1 MGSIHCMSR
10 RAIDDEVMWNMMRRA
25 DLRGLISLLAILA
38 LALALV
44 VGAGCSSD
52 SPSDEST
59 DTETESDA
67 ATEEEAA
74 DDEATEDAGA
84 ADEGMSDGEAL
95 VQERCTV
102 CHDLIR
108 VEGADY
114 DRAGWE
120 ANVDRMIQNGAN
132 LTPEERDTVV
142 DFLAAGS

>member
-1 MGSIHCMSR
+1 MSR
-10 RAIDDEVMWNMMRRA
+10 RAIDDEVMWNMTRRT

-52 SPSDEST
+52 TSSDEST

-67 ATEEEAA
+67 ATE
-74 DDEATEDAGA
+74 DEATEDAGA

-102 CHDLIR
+102 CHDLTR
-108 VEGADY
+108 VEEADY

-120 ANVDRMIQNGAN
+120 ASVDRMIQNGAN
-132 LTPEERDTVV
+132 LTPEERDAIV
-142 DFLAAGS
+142 DFLSAGS